1 MFEKKLIFL
10 CELLKLMY
18 NYLIITKQA
27 FQRSKKSLISFKK
40 VAPRAMF
47 WTLAV
52 ISIMRA
58 SQRYDQENE

>member
-1 MFEKKLIFL
+1 MFEKIDISLQI
-10 CELLKLMY
+10 LKLMY

-27 FQRSKKSLISFKK
+27 FQRSKKSLISFKR

-52 ISIMRA
+52 ISIMCA
-58 SQRYDQENE
+58 CQRYDQENE